1 MNDTDELQ
9 ALINSSGTKLTLP
22 VNAYYVDARGLVLPD
37 YFTLDL
43 SGSVLHSFAGIQSPP
58 YGPKIFQLL
67 NKHNITIINGTL
79 IGDDQPTKTIG
90 IRIDSS
96 KDIKVIGTSFTTL
109 RDAVWVGGNTP
120 SEFIKLI
127 ELSTVDLHRNAI
139 SLGNANTVKVQD
151 CSFGMFIPGSDPRA
165 GIDVEPNPNESVND
179 LTVIGNTFSYNRV
192 GCFDQA
198 GKGLPGNRHR
208 IIGNSFINCDLYGLI
223 VNSVND
229 AVIFDNQ
236 VTSQGLALDGTR
248 GGVSINGTKFIANN
262 ILFTRNVI
270 DANRPLILA
279 GVKNIRVLD
288 NIMGPGKIQYPGL
301 GVDGKVQVE

>member
-1 MNDTDELQ
+1 MNNTDELQ
-9 ALINSSGTKLTLP
+9 ALINSRLP
-22 VNAYYVDARGLVLPD
+22 IPPNDYGIDARGLVLPD
-37 YFTLDL
+37 NYTLDL
-43 SGSVLHSFAGIQSPP
+43 TGTVLRSFAGIQSPP

-67 NKHNITIINGTL
+67 NKRNITIINGTL

-96 KDIKVIGTSFTTL
+96 EDIKVIGTSFTTL
-109 RDAVWVGGNTP
+109 RDAIWVGGNTP
-120 SEFIKLI
+120 SKFIKLL

-139 SLGNANTVKVQD
+139 SLGNVRGIKIQE
-151 CSFGMFIPGSDPRA
+151 CGFGPFILGSDPGA
-165 GIDVEPNPNESVND
+165 GIDVEPNPGEFVDD
-179 LTVIGNTFSYNRV
+179 LLIIANIFSYNRV

-198 GKGLPGNRHR
+198 GKGLAGSRHR
-208 IIGNSFINCDLYGLI
+208 IIGNSFVNCDLYGLI

-262 ILFTRNVI
+262 ILFTKNTI
-270 DANRPLILA
+270 HAERPLILS

-288 NIMGPGKIQYPGL
+288 NSMGPGKIQYPGL